1 MKQLEINTGKETILA
16 VELPKGVKNLRIDKF
31 PRSGNW
37 LIDCDS
43 KELNAWKV
51 KLPKGNWKPLGFAD
65 KLSEMELID
74 VVDER
79 GGVYFDYENNQH
91 IPYDFNKWV
100 YFFFNRLD
108 SFNSLLKANG
118 VVTVNPCNKPNK
130 QAEKY
135 FKFPTKSVW
144 ESTFN
149 KAEYEKDLSRWQ
161 QAESQLWENV
171 FILVKI

>member
-1 MKQLEINTGKETILA
+1 MTLKTKQIQTGKATILA
-16 VELPKGVKNLRIDKF
+16 VELPKGVKEVKI
-31 PRSGNW
+31 SGLNW
-37 LIDCDS
+37 LCEPSDDIGWYPF
-43 KELNAWKV
+43 L
-51 KLPKGNWKPLGFAD
+51 KLPQGNWKPLWFAD
-65 KLSEMELID
+65 QLSEMELID

-108 SFNSLLKANG
+108 SFSSLLKANG
-118 VVTVNPCNKPNK
+118 VVVVNP
-130 QAEKY
+130 
-135 FKFPTKSVW
+135 
-144 ESTFN
+144 
-149 KAEYEKDLSRWQ
+149 YEKPDCDNCICDGMFIHECMEELNLYQ